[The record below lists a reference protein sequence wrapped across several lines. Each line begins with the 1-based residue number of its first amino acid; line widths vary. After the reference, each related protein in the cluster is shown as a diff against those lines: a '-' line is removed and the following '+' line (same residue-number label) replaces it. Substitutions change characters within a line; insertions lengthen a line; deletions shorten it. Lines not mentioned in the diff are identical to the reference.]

1 MWLYFFLLPFHI
13 QSKKVETRITRSL
26 GNHGQQQKCF
36 SFISGNTQQI
46 NSVVPLPLLASPAIL
61 WSTRVDMCCQYFLK
75 RTENTTFDFSSMML
89 KHLQSHSN
97 TQRTVLTADF
107 VCSVCLM
114 QAVLCECQ
122 LTIFFFLKYH
132 SSRYQQKK
140 SPENKN
146 CDKNYKPRI
155 QPHHGLWWLQTRRSE
170 GSLRGAHSLG
180 SQQTSQPFS
189 GRSQDRPWDRYW
201 SMNILLLDLQNTVF
215 PFVVFFFSLP
225 FHFFPFCKDH
235 QTVFHLFTEE
245 FHSVT
250 YLFFSRD
257 REM

>member
-1 MWLYFFLLPFHI
+1 M
-13 QSKKVETRITRSL
+13 
-26 GNHGQQQKCF
+26 
-36 SFISGNTQQI
+36 
-46 NSVVPLPLLASPAIL
+46 
-61 WSTRVDMCCQYFLK
+61 
-75 RTENTTFDFSSMML
+75 TFDFSSMML
-89 KHLQSHSN
+89 KHHLQSHSN
-97 TQRTVLTADF
+97 VQRTVLITAF

-114 QAVLCECQ
+114 QAVLCKCE

-140 SPENKN
+140 SPKNKN
-146 CDKNYKPRI
+146 SGKNYKPSI

-170 GSLRGAHSLG
+170 GSLRRAHSLG

-201 SMNILLLDLQNTVF
+201 TTNILLLDLQNTVF
-215 PFVVFFFSLP
+215 PFGFFPLS

-235 QTVFHLFTEE
+235 QTAFYLFTEE

-250 YLFFSRD
+250 YPFFSTD
-257 REM
+257 PEM